1 MSDPEAESKNEPP
14 LPQKENRPA
23 WEKWLERFGILVA
36 GLAIISFL
44 FVVSMVLWVLWILK
58 DIYDRLQ

>member
-14 LPQKENRPA
+14 LPQKEKSSH
-23 WEKWLERFGILVA
+23 WLKWLRRFGILVA

-44 FVVSMVLWVLWILK
+44 FVVSVVLWVLWILK

>member
-1 MSDPEAESKNEPP
+1 MSDPEAESKNAASPPP
-14 LPQKENRPA
+14 LENRPA

-44 FVVSMVLWVLWILK
+44 FVVSVVLWVLWILK